1 MAAMSHPQNNARAAR
16 AKSPLGTALFIS
28 FAIAAGAIV
37 STLDAAIFDEITSGR
52 WLTRLFVQAQ
62 ERNTASIASLEQ
74 NVGAIGKD
82 IDFVAARIAETAR
95 RSEDLNRDRFAQI
108 EARLAALKERVGA
121 HAARTPAP
129 AADLSGDVMG
139 LRTSLSDLAATH
151 TGAVAAMTRRL
162 DRIEV
167 MVGISTDMVSSVA
180 DPAARQA
187 ARKAVRKPAAAIVA
201 EPAPAEQSAA
211 RPERGHLFNVK
222 PVSQQG
228 GLRLSRLP
236 G

>member
-1 MAAMSHPQNNARAAR
+1 MSRSG
-16 AKSPLGTALFIS
+16 SPLATALIIS

-52 WLTRLFVQAQ
+52 WLTRPFAQTQ
-62 ERNTASIASLEQ
+62 ERNTAAIATLEQ

-82 IDFVAARIAETAR
+82 IDFVAARVAETAR

-108 EARLAALKERVGA
+108 EARLAALKERFGA

-129 AADLSGDVMG
+129 AADLSGDVIG
-139 LRTSLSDLAATH
+139 LRTSLNDLAAAH

-167 MVGISTDMVSSVA
+167 TVGISTDMVSSVA
-180 DPAARQA
+180 DPAARKATRRA
-187 ARKAVRKPAAAIVA
+187 ARKPAAVSVLAG
-201 EPAPAEQSAA
+201 PAPAEQSAA

>member
-1 MAAMSHPQNNARAAR
+1 MSHPQNNAPAAR

-28 FAIAAGAIV
+28 FAIAAGAVV
-37 STLDAAIFDEITSGR
+37 STLDAAIFEEIASGR
-52 WLTRLFVQAQ
+52 WLTRPFAQTQ
-62 ERNTASIASLEQ
+62 ERNTAAIASLEQ

-82 IDFVAARIAETAR
+82 IDFVAARVAETAR
-95 RSEDLNRDRFAQI
+95 RSEDLNRDRFAEI
-108 EARLAALKERVGA
+108 EARLAALKERFGA
-121 HAARTPAP
+121 QAARTPAP
-129 AADLSGDVMG
+129 VADLSGDVMG

-187 ARKAVRKPAAAIVA
+187 ARKAARKPA
-201 EPAPAEQSAA
+201 EPAPAAQSAA
-211 RPERGHLFNVK
+211 RPERGHLFDLK
-222 PVSQQG
+222 PVSLQG
-228 GLRLSRLP
+228 GLLRLSRLP

>member
-1 MAAMSHPQNNARAAR
+1 MSHPQSNTPAVR

-28 FAIAAGAIV
+28 FAIAAGAVV

-52 WLTRLFVQAQ
+52 WLTRPFAQTQ
-62 ERNTASIASLEQ
+62 ERNTAAIASLEQ

-82 IDFVAARIAETAR
+82 IDFVAARVAETAR

-108 EARLAALKERVGA
+108 EARLAALKERVGT
-121 HAARTPAP
+121 HARVPAP

-180 DPAARQA
+180 DPAGRQA
-187 ARKAVRKPAAAIVA
+187 ARKALRKPA
-201 EPAPAEQSAA
+201 EPAAEQSAA
-211 RPERGHLFNVK
+211 RPERGHLFDLK

-228 GLRLSRLP
+228 GLLRLSRLP

>member
-1 MAAMSHPQNNARAAR
+1 MSHPQNNAPAAR
-16 AKSPLGTALFIS
+16 AKSPLGTALLIS

-37 STLDAAIFDEITSGR
+37 STLDAAIFDEIASGR
-52 WLTRLFVQAQ
+52 WLTRPFAQAQ
-62 ERNTASIASLEQ
+62 ERNTAAIASLEQ

-82 IDFVAARIAETAR
+82 IDFVAARVAETAR

-108 EARLAALKERVGA
+108 EARLAALKERFGTL
-121 HAARTPAP
+121 AARIPAA
-129 AADLSGDVMG
+129 AADLSGDVIG
-139 LRTSLSDLAATH
+139 LRTSLNDLAGVH

-167 MVGISTDMVSSVA
+167 TVGISTDMVSSVA

-187 ARKAVRKPAAAIVA
+187 TRRAVRKAAAAFVA
-201 EPAPAEQSAA
+201 GPAPVEQSAA
-211 RPERGHLFNVK
+211 RPERGHLFNLR